1 MRKTG
6 KRSMRMGGA
15 IQHAKRAKR
24 AKHTI
29 KRADSA
35 RSPRLAVAQAIS
47 GDQQEYCQN
56 GANNAFL
63 RARTPYCDF
72 AAQAIASNKKTPGL
86 TQRPGVLLTCR
97 AYRAARASRIKRRL
111 KARARRL

>member
-15 IQHAKRAKR
+15 IQRAKR

-35 RSPRLAVAQAIS
+35 RSPCLAVAQTIS
-47 GDQQEYCQN
+47 ADQQEYCQN
-56 GANNAFL
+56 GANNALL
-63 RARTPYCDF
+63 RARTSHCDF
-72 AAQAIASNKKTPGL
+72 AAQAIASNKK
-86 TQRPGVLLTCR
+86 RPD
-97 AYRAARASRIKRRL
+97 
-111 KARARRL
+111 